1 MILKSF
7 LGRIID
13 EQRTLLFEKPMGTER
28 EMLSSL
34 PQLGSLALIVS
45 GIRRCGKSTLVAQY
59 LKINYPD
66 SLFLNFEDSKMYNFE
81 QNDFLR
87 LSEIIAERDAK
98 TLFFDEIQVV
108 QGWEIF
114 VRQKLDEGF
123 QVTITGSNATL
134 LSRELGTKLTGR
146 HLTRELFPFSF
157 AEFCRN
163 KNLEISLDSSEKY
176 LKNGGFPE
184 YLKEYNDEILTVLL
198 DDILLRDIIVRYNI
212 NDVRLIRRLA
222 GYLISNVSRLLTGNK
237 LRSYFEIKST
247 TTVLEYL
254 SYMEDA
260 YLFFLIPKF
269 SYSIKKQSINPRK
282 LYSIDT
288 GMIFKNSL
296 SFSND
301 LGQVFENLVFMYYRR
316 QFSEIYYFTEKSEC
330 DFVIC
335 NKNTVIEVVQACYEL
350 SPDNLQRELNG
361 LVEALNFFDLS
372 EGKII
377 TFSQRD
383 SFIVDN
389 KTINVVPFFEL
400 KH

>member
-7 LGRIID
+7 LSRIID
-13 EQRTLLFEKPMGTER
+13 EQRALLFEKPVGTER

-34 PQLGSLALIVS
+34 PELGSMALIVS
-45 GIRRCGKSTLVAQY
+45 GIRRCGKSTLIRQY
-59 LKINYPD
+59 LKSKYPNA
-66 SLFLNFEDSKMYNFE
+66 LFLNFEDSRMYDFE

-87 LSEIIAERDAK
+87 LNEIIAERQIK
-98 TLFFDEIQVV
+98 TLFFDEIQVIK
-108 QGWEIF
+108 GWEIF

-123 QVTITGSNATL
+123 QIAITGSNATL

-146 HLTRELFPFSF
+146 HLSLELFPFCF

-163 KNLEISLDSSEKY
+163 RNLEISLDSSEKY

-184 YLKEYNDEILTVLL
+184 YLKEYNDDILSTLF
-198 DDILLRDIIVRYNI
+198 DDILLRNIIVRYNI
-212 NDVRLIRRLA
+212 SDVRLIRRLA
-222 GYLISNVSRLLTGNK
+222 GYLISNIGKLLTGNK

-269 SYSIKKQSINPRK
+269 SYSVKKQSINPRK
-282 LYSIDT
+282 LYSVDT

-301 LGQVFENLVFMYYRR
+301 FGQVFENLVFMHYRR
-316 QFSEIYYFTEKSEC
+316 KFSEIYYFAEKNEC

-335 NKNTVIEVVQACYEL
+335 NKNTVIEVVQVCYEL

-361 LVEALNFFDLS
+361 LVEALNFFGLT

-377 TFSQRD
+377 TFRQKD
-383 SFIVDN
+383 SFILDG
-389 KTINVVPFFEL
+389 KTLNALPFFEL
-400 KH
+400 EY